1 MKTIILI
8 SAYETEVLLHVKDVI
23 IQNLG
28 TLYLEG
34 TPQPCNALLIDRV
47 ITDDEKNKLNEVLT
61 DVTQAEFGIFY
72 IHVNDK
78 NIMDNNKF
86 YLSANAYTEE
96 L

>member
-8 SAYETEVLLHVKDVI
+8 STYETEVLLHVRDVI

-34 TPQPCNALLIDRV
+34 TTQLCNALLVDRV

-61 DVTQAEFGIFY
+61 NVTQAEFGIFY